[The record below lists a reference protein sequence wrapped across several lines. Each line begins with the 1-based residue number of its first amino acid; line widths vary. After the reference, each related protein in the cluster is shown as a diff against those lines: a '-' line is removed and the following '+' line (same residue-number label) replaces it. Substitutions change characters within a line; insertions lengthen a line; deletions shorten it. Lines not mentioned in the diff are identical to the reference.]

1 MQPEVSEYEDGQLD
15 FWNHYDHCR
24 NGGYPADALDFEPPH
39 EPYEED
45 FPLYKRRE
53 LKLAL

>member
-1 MQPEVSEYEDGQLD
+1 MQPEVIEYEDGQLD

-24 NGGYPADALDFEPPH
+24 NGGYLADALDFEPPH